1 MPGPHAARDPLRPPA
16 MRPGSRRALAALS
29 LLLLLSALAYLAFR
43 FFTLLGAAT
52 WQVWF
57 YTALLVA
64 GELFF
69 FVHGF
74 GYARNVMRSA
84 RYKDPP
90 RAPEPEVLPAA
101 AVFVCSFNEPE
112 AVLRPTL
119 AAAASQDYDPK
130 RVYLV
135 DDSTA
140 PGRVEEL
147 EALCRELG
155 VTFLHRPERRGFK
168 AGALN
173 DALKKTDEPVLLL
186 LDADQRPQPG
196 FLKDAVLRLL
206 GDPQSSYLQTPQV
219 YGNIGDSLVAFA
231 AEVQQAPFYDFA
243 CAGKDQVNALFFL
256 GTNVVLRRSAV
267 EAAGGFAEDTVTE
280 DFVTSYRLHRK
291 GGFRSHYLATPG
303 VVGEGPPNL
312 IAYFNQQYRWA
323 HGNLHLTREFLRD
336 RSHPGALTRAQRR
349 EYSLGITWWFVG
361 WANLAL
367 ALLPPAF
374 FFLGAQ
380 TLGTSVFVYL
390 AALIPYFLLSN
401 LLGVL
406 ALRSRG
412 YSGRGVLLA
421 QSLALVS
428 FPAYIKAS
436 LDAARGRRVPF
447 KVTRK
452 GKGLIYVP
460 FRTLVPQL
468 LVLVL
473 NAAAVAAGVWT
484 IVEEPVLTL
493 LLVLAIGLV
502 IMGAWE
508 LLTRARELAPLKLA
522 RQRAAWRAFQL
533 ELVAFI
539 LVISAFLIG
548 LDVLDVASRTPL
560 VWSYFV
566 SQWQVGLEN
575 LRAAPYLLV
584 NLFWAGYNAL
594 FLYGLFMFRVDT
606 R

>member
-1 MPGPHAARDPLRPPA
+1 MPRKREPPEVLRPPG
-16 MRPGSRRALAALS
+16 MRPGARRTLAGLS
-29 LLLLLSALAYLAFR
+29 VLLLLSSLAYLCFR
-43 FFTLLGAAT
+43 FFTLLGSAT
-52 WQVWF
+52 WQVWV
-57 YTALLVA
+57 YTAILVA

-69 FVHGF
+69 FIHGF
-74 GYARNVMRSA
+74 GYARNILRSA

-90 RAPEPEVLPAA
+90 RATEPAVLPGA
-101 AVFVCSFNEPE
+101 AVFVCSFNEPA

-119 AAAASQDYDPK
+119 VGALAQDYTPK

-140 PGRVEEL
+140 PDKVEEL
-147 EALCRELG
+147 KKLCDEVG
-155 VTFLHRPERRGFK
+155 ASFVHRAQRRGFK

-173 DALKKTDEPVLLL
+173 DALRQTDEPVMLL
-186 LDADQRPQPG
+186 LDADQRPQEG
-196 FLKDAVLRLL
+196 FLKDAVLRLIA
-206 GDPQSSYLQTPQV
+206 DPQSSYLQTPQV

-231 AEVQQAPFYDFA
+231 AEVQQAPFYDFG

-291 GGFRSHYLATPG
+291 GGFRSHYYATPG
-303 VVGEGPPNL
+303 VIGEGPPNL

-336 RSHPGALTRAQRR
+336 RFAKTALTRAQRR
-349 EYSLGITWWFVG
+349 EYSLGLTWWFVG

-374 FFLGAQ
+374 FFLGAR
-380 TLGTSVFVYL
+380 TLGTSLVIYL
-390 AALIPYFLLSN
+390 AALIPFFLLSN

-421 QSLALVS
+421 QSLALVT

-436 LDAARGRRVPF
+436 IDAASGRRVPF

-468 LVLVL
+468 LLLLL
-473 NAAAVAAGVWT
+473 NAAALAMGVWS
-484 IVEEPVLTL
+484 IVQEPVLTL
-493 LLVLAIGLV
+493 LLVLSIGLV

-522 RQRAAWRAFQL
+522 RQRAAWRAFQI

-539 LVISAFLIG
+539 AITAAFLIG
-548 LDVLDVASRTPL
+548 LDVLDVSSRTPL
-560 VWSYFV
+560 VWQYFV
-566 SQWQVGLEN
+566 SQWQVGVDHLQ
-575 LRAAPYLLV
+575 AAPYLLV
-584 NLFWAGYNAL
+584 NLFWASYNAL